1 MNSTSKTR
9 KMIQITMLAVISFLL
24 VYFVE
29 FPLLA
34 AAPYLKYDPSQVP
47 TLIASFAFGP
57 MAGLIAEVIKSFLF
71 FISGKSTSG
80 IVGVSAALVAGASFT
95 MAAGLVYKF
104 KKTRK
109 GALLALIIGT
119 LVMTVAMAIGNK
131 YIFLPL
137 WGIPQQGINGL
148 VKTVILPFNLIK
160 GLITSIITFMLYKR
174 IHKILG

>member
-1 MNSTSKTR
+1 MNNSSKTR
-9 KMIQITMLAVISFLL
+9 IMIQITMLAVISFLL

-80 IVGVSAALVAGASFT
+80 IVGVSAALLAGATFT
-95 MAAGLVYKF
+95 LAAGLVYKCNRT
-104 KKTRK
+104 KK
-109 GALLALIIGT
+109 GAVIALAIGT
-119 LVMTVAMAIGNK
+119 IVMTIGMAIGNK
-131 YIFLPL
+131 FVFLPL
-137 WGIPQQGINGL
+137 WGIPQAGINGL
-148 VKTVILPFNLIK
+148 VKTVIIPFNLIK
-160 GLITSIITFMLYKR
+160 GLITSTLTFMLYKR